1 MTQHLVYTIEII
13 FMERVRKLNY
23 ISISEVAI
31 NNFIVFVLLMLI
43 STWSQAQTKPFPKT
57 AFAGRWE
64 YAQKHNNLVLLI
76 KFEKGKNYAT
86 VVDVGTGEA
95 PSIQFKAQMQGD
107 QLVINPQTH
116 LNDFYIQLNVKN
128 NKLLFK
134 TQIAIWGRDGK
145 PLPPKKD
152 GYTVRIYKK
161 VK

>member
-1 MTQHLVYTIEII
+1 MCASLG
-13 FMERVRKLNY
+13 R
-23 ISISEVAI
+23 
-31 NNFIVFVLLMLI
+31 
-43 STWSQAQTKPFPKT
+43 AQNQPFPKK
-57 AFAGRWE
+57 AFAGTWE
-64 YAQKHNNLVLLI
+64 HEQSHHNLVLII

-95 PSIQFKAQMQGD
+95 PAFQLKAQMQGNE
-107 QLVINPQTH
+107 LLINPETH
-116 LNDFYIQLNVKN
+116 VNDLYIRLSVKN

-134 TQIAIWGRDGK
+134 TQIAIWGRNGK